1 MIDPASLLPANFL
14 PEGIGAGAAVLLII
28 VSFFTSAV
36 TASFGIGGGVMMLAL
51 MGLFIPVAALIPVQG
66 LVQFGSNAGRTFVQR
81 AHVNRSFLKPFLAG
95 SVVGAAIGAVT
106 VVQLP
111 DALMKIVLGA
121 FILFITWGKVPG
133 VKTPTGKGLGIAS
146 AIIAFLSMFLGATG
160 PLLASVVAAMIPG
173 NRKAVVATS
182 AAGLIVQHG
191 LKVIAFG
198 LAGFAFGQWLQLI
211 AAMICTGYLGTVT
224 GSKLLNRI
232 PEERFRLVFKL
243 ILTVLAIDML
253 RRGILSH
260 T

>member
-1 MIDPASLLPANFL
+1 
-14 PEGIGAGAAVLLII
+14 
-28 VSFFTSAV
+28 
-36 TASFGIGGGVMMLAL
+36 MMLAL

-66 LVQFGSNAGRTFVQR
+66 LVQFGSNAGRTYVQR
-81 AHVNRSFLKPFLAG
+81 AHVNRSFLTPFLAG
-95 SVVGAAIGAVT
+95 SVFGAAIGAVT

-111 DALMKIVLGA
+111 DALMKIVLGV

-133 VKTPTGKGLGIAS
+133 LKALTGTGFGIAS
-146 AIIAFLSMFLGATG
+146 AIIAFLTMFLGATG

-173 NRKAVVATS
+173 DRKAVVATS

-198 LAGFAFGQWLQLI
+198 LAGFAFGQWLPLI
-211 AAMICTGYLGTVT
+211 AAMICTGYLGTLT

-232 PEERFRLVFKL
+232 PEEKFRLGFKL
-243 ILTVLAIDML
+243 ILTVLALDML
-253 RRGILSH
+253 RRGLFSQ

>member
-1 MIDPASLLPANFL
+1 MFDPASLLPD
-14 PEGIGAGAAVLLII
+14 GISAGVAALL
-28 VSFFTSAV
+28 VTASFFTSAV
-36 TASFGIGGGVMMLAL
+36 TAGFGIGGGVMMLAL
-51 MGLFIPVAALIPVQG
+51 MGLFVPVAALIPVQG

-81 AHVNRSFLKPFLAG
+81 AHVNKTFLKPFFTG
-95 SVVGAAIGAVT
+95 SIVGAAIGAVT

-133 VKTPTGKGLGIAS
+133 MKTLTGTGLGVAS
-146 AIIAFLSMFLGATG
+146 GIIAFLTMFLGATG

-173 NRKAVVATS
+173 DRKAVVATS

-198 LAGFAFGQWLQLI
+198 LAGFAFGQWLPLI
-211 AAMICTGYLGTVT
+211 TAMICTGYLGTIT

-243 ILTVLAIDML
+243 ILTVLALDML
-253 RRGILSH
+253 RRGLFSQM
-260 T
+260 

>member
-14 PEGIGAGAAVLLII
+14 PEGIGAGAAGLLII
-28 VSFFTSAV
+28 SSFFTSAI

-133 VKTPTGKGLGIAS
+133 MKTLTG
-146 AIIAFLSMFLGATG
+146 TC
-160 PLLASVVAAMIPG
+160 LLY
-173 NRKAVVATS
+173 TS
-182 AAGLIVQHG
+182 P
-191 LKVIAFG
+191 
-198 LAGFAFGQWLQLI
+198 
-211 AAMICTGYLGTVT
+211 
-224 GSKLLNRI
+224 SPR
-232 PEERFRLVFKL
+232 
-243 ILTVLAIDML
+243 D
-253 RRGILSH
+253 
-260 T
+260 

>member
-1 MIDPASLLPANFL
+1 MFDPASLLPD
-14 PEGIGAGAAVLLII
+14 GISAGVAALL
-28 VSFFTSAV
+28 VTASFFTSAV

-51 MGLFIPVAALIPVQG
+51 MGLFVPVAALIPVQG

-81 AHVNRSFLKPFLAG
+81 AHVNKTFLKPFFTG
-95 SVVGAAIGAVT
+95 SIVGAAIGAVT

-133 VKTPTGKGLGIAS
+133 MKTLTGTGLGVAS
-146 AIIAFLSMFLGATG
+146 GIIAFLTMFLGATG

-173 NRKAVVATS
+173 DRKAVVATS

-198 LAGFAFGQWLQLI
+198 LAGFAFGQWLPLI
-211 AAMICTGYLGTVT
+211 TAMICTGYLGTIT

-243 ILTVLAIDML
+243 ILTVLALDML
-253 RRGILSH
+253 RRGLFSQM
-260 T
+260 